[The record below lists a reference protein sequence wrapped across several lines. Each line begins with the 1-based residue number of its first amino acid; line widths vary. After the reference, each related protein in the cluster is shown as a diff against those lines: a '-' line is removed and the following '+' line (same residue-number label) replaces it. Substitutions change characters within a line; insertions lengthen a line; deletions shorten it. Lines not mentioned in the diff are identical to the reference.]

1 MEKDELQELGE
12 AIRIRREKLAALVAE
27 GRDPFKVVKFDKNAE
42 SADIKEKY
50 SEYEGKE
57 VKIAGRM
64 IAKRVMGK
72 ASFAKI
78 LDFGGSIQIYVSRDD
93 LGAEMCDNPVILNLH
108 YFKRDSYISVICQ
121 ASKLQWKTEKQMR
134 LPT

>member
-93 LGAEMCDNPVILNLH
+93 LGDEAYAE
-108 YFKRDSYISVICQ
+108 FKKSDGYGIHH
-121 ASKLQWKTEKQMR
+121 ENG
-134 LPT
+134 